1 MNLNAYFDD
10 LPRPLG
16 DRPEPVFLTM
26 VRFLF
31 TRPHHECPM
40 SEFGRVFPRAKQ
52 VLLKPF
58 FNFRTPEPGMCLIS
72 LRTTMRQPLAPTLTR
87 QPLAPTDGTVELR
100 DLVRA
105 HIDDRVELM
114 CKKGHTMIEKKGVWA
129 AGELSKVVCFS
140 CDCNFLGQHYYSC
153 VNACAFYICASCMVL
168 EKRQHMETDIDES
181 PAKKSK
187 ASIVICTLDASG

>member
-58 FNFRTPEPGMCLIS
+58 FN

-87 QPLAPTDGTVELR
+87 QPLAPTLSELR